1 MSSINNYLSEP
12 MKTQLQIILAWG
24 VHLFTS
30 MGILAAFMA
39 IIAIDKGHPAIAYLW
54 LFCCFVID
62 GLDGSLAR
70 KVKVTEVLPNMHG
83 KNIDYIIDFSTYA
96 LIPAFFFYKTNMVS
110 DHLMYPALAMILLS
124 SALYYGKN
132 NMVEDEQY
140 FIGFPV
146 LWNFVVFFQYFVF
159 QNQLMLNFISVFIFG
174 ILHFVPLRYAYP
186 SRARQYFIPHFIVS
200 MLSLGS
206 ALFLLL
212 KYPHSPFWTKC
223 ISVIGGI
230 YFFAF
235 AIFETIKLKSKG

>member
-1 MSSINNYLSEP
+1 
-12 MKTQLQIILAWG
+12 MKSQFQILAAWG

-39 IIAIDKGHPAIAYLW
+39 IIAIDKGNLASAFLW
-54 LFCCFVID
+54 LFCCFIID

-70 KVKVTEVLPNMHG
+70 KFNVTEVLPNMHG
-83 KNIDYIIDFSTYA
+83 KNIDYVIDFSTYA
-96 LIPAFFFYKTNMVS
+96 LIPAFFFYKANMVA

-146 LWNFVVFFQYFVF
+146 LWNFVVFFQFFVF
-159 QNQLMLNFISVFIFG
+159 QNNLMLNFISVIIIG

-186 SRARQYFIPHFIVS
+186 SRARQYFIPHFLVS
-200 MLSLGS
+200 ICALG
-206 ALFLLL
+206 AGLFLLL
-212 KYPHSPFWTKC
+212 KYPISPLWTKC
-223 ISVIGGI
+223 LTVFGGV

-235 AIFETIKLKSKG
+235 AIFETMKLKLKS